1 MGVDKLPP
9 LCYIK
14 CMEIKQ
20 TTMKDFTITL
30 HEQGTDAVAQMT
42 LRMVD
47 AVQAMN
53 RARRCMGKGWF
64 VVTLIEA

>member
-1 MGVDKLPP
+1 
-9 LCYIK
+9 
-14 CMEIKQ
+14 
-20 TTMKDFTITL
+20 MKDFTITL